1 MSAIR
6 AGTDRFAPAGV
17 LAVLL
22 AALVPAAV
30 LGQTVPKVVLKNN
43 DDASI
48 TGYEYRYS
56 TGGVVNYG
64 DWTEMAGSSASTTSY
79 ELTGLTSW
87 ELYTVQVRA
96 RNAWWGAG
104 PESPESGLLQERAV
118 APELLFQGDL
128 VWTPAHPHRW
138 VYIG

>member
-1 MSAIR
+1 
-6 AGTDRFAPAGV
+6 
-17 LAVLL
+17 
-22 AALVPAAV
+22 
-30 LGQTVPKVVLKNN
+30 
-43 DDASI
+43 
-48 TGYEYRYS
+48 
-56 TGGVVNYG
+56 
-64 DWTEMAGSSASTTSY
+64 MAGSSASTTSY